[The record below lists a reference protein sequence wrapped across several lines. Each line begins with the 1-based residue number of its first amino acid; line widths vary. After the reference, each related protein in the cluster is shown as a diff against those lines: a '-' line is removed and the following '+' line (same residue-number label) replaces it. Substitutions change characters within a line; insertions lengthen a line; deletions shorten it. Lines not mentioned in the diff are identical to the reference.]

1 MKIHRPFRALIAL
14 GVVAATSFL
23 GVQSASAVSGSITG
37 FTQPVTLT
45 FVGGGTAGAALITL
59 TTADADVLLTY
70 CIDLNT
76 HTGVGVS
83 YDEGTWTAANV
94 PDIDNVRTILQASY
108 PVRTVAQLQQ
118 ASGIAGLTTQD
129 AIAGTQGAIWH
140 FTDLINL
147 DRSVASQTVTS
158 NVGMLYDYLLGV
170 AANPAVEP
178 APALSITPATAT
190 ATVGA
195 LVGPFTLHVTP
206 TTATATVTNDAGVGF
221 TDGGGNPLV
230 PTSDGQQFW
239 ITPTTVNSFNVNATA
254 ELAVPTG
261 RVFLHTTTP
270 ANPEL
275 HQKLVLAKS
284 DAVTTTASAS
294 FTTTAVPP
302 TTTTTTPT
310 IALPVVPSTTIPAEV
325 TTTTS
330 AVLAVLPPVPSTT
343 TAVTAL
349 PPTIPA
355 NVQLPAT
362 GSSSSRP
369 GLILATTMLVLGIG
383 ATKVARRARV

>member
-1 MKIHRPFRALIAL
+1 MKSTKTFRALVAL
-14 GVVAATSFL
+14 GVVAATTFF
-23 GVQSASAVSGSITG
+23 GVQSASAVSGSITS

-76 HTGVGVS
+76 HTGVGVT

-94 PDIDNVRTILQASY
+94 PDIDNVRTILQSSY
-108 PVRTVAQLQQ
+108 PVRTLAQLQQ
-118 ASGIAGLTTQD
+118 ASGIAGLTVPE

-147 DRSVASQTVTS
+147 DRTVASQNATS
-158 NVGMLYDYLLGV
+158 NIGKLYDYLLGV

-190 ATVGA
+190 GTVGTM
-195 LVGPFTLHVTP
+195 VGPFTLHVTP
-206 TTATATVTNDAGVGF
+206 TTAVATLTNDAGVGF
-221 TDGGGNPLV
+221 TDGSGNPIV

-239 ITPTTVNSFNVNATA
+239 ITPTTVNSFHINATA
-254 ELAVPTG
+254 DVAVPTG

-270 ANPEL
+270 NNPQPN
-275 HQKLVLAKS
+275 QKLVLAKS
-284 DAVTTTASAS
+284 DAVTTTATAS
-294 FTTTAVPP
+294 FTATAVPE
-302 TTTTTTPT
+302 TTTTTTTTT
-310 IALPVVPSTTIPAEV
+310 IAPAD

-330 AVLAVLPPVPSTT
+330 VVFAVLPPVPSTT
-343 TAVTAL
+343 TTIAAVS
-349 PPTIPA
+349 PVVPRA
-355 NVQLPAT
+355 NDTLPAT
-362 GSSSSRP
+362 GSRSSRP
-369 GLILATTMLVLGIG
+369 GVILATMTLLLGIG
-383 ATKVARRARV
+383 ATTVARRRRIPN